1 MWPGRSGVLINPGQR
16 HCEAR
21 LACRGNLNSL
31 HDLEFEIAA
40 LPLVAR
46 NDEKSLVGQEP
57 LVLLTS
63 PLLKSCRSGAL
74 GAPDIPATQVSI

>member
-1 MWPGRSGVLINPGQR
+1 MKPGRTGVLKNLGQR

-46 NDEKSLVGQEP
+46 NDENLNFINKPERPGHP
-57 LVLLTS
+57 AH
-63 PLLKSCRSGAL
+63 RY
-74 GAPDIPATQVSI
+74 ATQFLG